1 MQLVASIY
9 ESGRDMSS
17 ASDAEI
23 AELER
28 LSSTDLAVA
37 AKACAYLKQATGK
50 ECQFEVLDYVPDAE
64 EIQKRMAM
72 LGFESDNIELL
83 AYPNPTSSNLKISAY
98 IPEDFSNP
106 ELSIHDLTG
115 RKYEQIA
122 LNHSLNEIEVKT
134 TTYPDGIYL
143 LQVKTQNSVKT
154 IRVSI
159 LR

>member
-50 ECQFEVLDYVPDAE
+50 ECQFEVLDYIPDAV

-72 LGFESDNIELL
+72 PGFESDNLELI
-83 AYPNPTSSNLKISAY
+83 AYPNPANNNLKIAAY
-98 IPEDFSNP
+98 VPENFLNP
-106 ELSIHDLTG
+106 ELTIHDLTG
-115 RKYEQIA
+115 RKYEQME
-122 LNHSLNEIEVKT
+122 LNHLLNQIELNT
-134 TTYPDGIYL
+134 SAYPDGIYL
-143 LQVKTQNSVKT
+143 LQVKTNSSVRT

-159 LR
+159 LK